1 MGEGEEV
8 VIRLLG
14 SAKIQ
19 VLTVTDHSAELGHML
34 VLIILSAGLKQA
46 GR

>member
-1 MGEGEEV
+1 MIFFVVEGEKV

-19 VLTVTDHSAELGHML
+19 VQVVSVTTL
-34 VLIILSAGLKQA
+34 
-46 GR
+46 